1 MADLTHRKLSAIA
14 RSIALGALATGL
26 MATQAHARVGQ
37 ICLELLAG
45 AGTLK
50 AEIASGCLPTSPRYQ
65 GAFNIAVDA
74 STASISIDGGFTQVG
89 DARIGTADC
98 MGSRVLEQEA
108 EAAGPR
114 RYSVFVN
121 DRHVGVLDAS
131 DTQYGMR
138 AVRRCFAGRSQAQIP
153 SLDKTNTYSKAQFAD
168 WIAREGKKPAPMTAP
183 TLGGLAAQLL
193 GDHPESDEG
202 RPSAE
207 IEISAAHW
215 QRRPWDK
222 LADRTFMAIRI
233 EEHGYLDDSV
243 SGRRTFASAR
253 QDPQTG
259 EWRVTGLW
267 RQFMCARGDQAG
279 QWSAGR
285 CP

>member
-1 MADLTHRKLSAIA
+1 MTNRKHRNIA
-14 RSIALGALATGL
+14 RSIALGALATSL

-37 ICLELLAG
+37 ICLELPAG
-45 AGTLK
+45 ASTLK
-50 AEIASGCLPTSPRYQ
+50 AEIASGCLPTSPRYKGEFDIQ
-65 GAFNIAVDA
+65 VDA
-74 STASISIDGGFTQVG
+74 QTASISIDGGFTQVG
-89 DARIGTADC
+89 DARIGTTDC

-121 DRHVGVLDAS
+121 NRHVGVLDAS

-138 AVRRCFAGRSQAQIP
+138 AVKRCFAGRSQVQVA
-153 SLDKTNTYSKAQFAD
+153 SLDTVNTYSKSQFSD
-168 WIAREGKKPAPMTAP
+168 WIASEGHNSSPITAP

-207 IEISAAHW
+207 IEISAAQW
-215 QRRPWDK
+215 QRRPGDK

-253 QDPQTG
+253 RDPQTG

-267 RQFMCARGDQAG
+267 HQFMCARGGRAG
-279 QWSAGR
+279 QWSAGL
-285 CP
+285 CV